1 MSAADVVASFIRAIE
16 RKDLDT
22 AMELLAEDVSYENVP
37 MQPIPG
43 RAATR
48 KVMEGFLSKAT
59 EVEWRVLRQHEVG
72 NVVWNERVDRFVVN
86 GTWVELPVAGVFEVN
101 EAGMITLWRD
111 YFDLST
117 YQQQMA
123 AALGT

>member
-1 MSAADVVASFIRAIE
+1 MSAADVVSSFIRAIE
-16 RKDLDT
+16 QKDLDA
-22 AMELLAEDVSYENVP
+22 AMALLAEDVSYENVP

-43 RAATR
+43 RETTR
-48 KVMEGFLSKAT
+48 

-101 EAGMITLWRD
+101 HAGLISLWRD
-111 YFDLST
+111 YFDLGT
-117 YQQQMA
+117 YQSQMK
-123 AALGT
+123 AALGA